1 MLPKT
6 HLEKLTETVYPT
18 KRPKRTISV
27 DTKKELILAKVA
39 QGLSPSSAAN
49 AVGVKPRE
57 LKEMAVADETF
68 SIAMAD
74 SYDQGTDYLEDL
86 ALLRAH
92 NSDAVLIKL
101 LEARR
106 PEKFSNKRLITNNVK
121 VVIQSYSSKNPQGGP
136 ITIDQPPP
144 LQIEEA

>member
-6 HLEKLTETVYPT
+6 HLEKLTETVYPPAII
-18 KRPKRTISV
+18 KKPMK
-27 DTKKELILAKVA
+27 DETKKELILIKVA
-39 QGLSPSSAAN
+39 QGLSPSAAASSIGTN
-49 AVGVKPRE
+49 YRALRALLAE
-57 LKEMAVADETF
+57 DEDFAVA
-68 SIAMAD
+68 IAE

-92 NSDAVLIKL
+92 SSDAVLIKL

-121 VVIQSYSSKNPQGGP
+121 VVIQSHSSKPP
-136 ITIDQPPP
+136 VTIDQTAT
-144 LQIEEA
+144 LQVTSPDE